1 MHFTTGVIDD
11 LKRNWTVQ
19 RQKHYG
25 FSGTACD
32 QTIEQTCNRDAK
44 IKHYDVFLVNS

>member
-11 LKRNWTVQ
+11 LKLNRTVQ
-19 RQKHYG
+19 RQKLYG
-25 FSGTACD
+25 FSGTTCD

-44 IKHYDVFLVNS
+44 TKGYYVFLVNI